1 MMSAKKFNGSTMV
14 EMLVAL
20 FILAVG
26 LLGALALQMGSVR
39 SNQSAVF
46 ASEAQILAVN
56 MVDRIMAYN
65 NVLITTD
72 DGDYD
77 GIDTDTPG
85 ADPACI
91 AVGCTTAQQR
101 SYDVFTWAN
110 ELTSRLPGGRGT
122 VNFSAAAGIYTV
134 LVMWDRDV
142 TGAANVGCGGN
153 PQVDLT
159 CFQLEF
165 GL

>member
-1 MMSAKKFNGSTMV
+1 MMSAKRFNGSTMV

-46 ASEAQILAVN
+46 ASEAQVLAVN

-65 NVLITTD
+65 NVLITSD
-72 DGDYD
+72 DDDYD
-77 GIDTDTPG
+77 LIDTVAPG
-85 ADPACI
+85 ADPACLD
-91 AVGCTTAQQR
+91 VGCTAAQQR
-101 SYDVFTWAN
+101 ASDIFVWAN
-110 ELTSRLPGGRGT
+110 ELTTRLPGGRGT
-122 VNFSAAAGIYTV
+122 VSYLAGIYTV
-134 LVMWDRDV
+134 LVMWDRDI
-142 TGAANVGCGGN
+142 TGADNVGCGGN
-153 PQVDLT
+153 PKVDLT
-159 CFQLEF
+159 CFQMEF